1 MKASETK
8 IEDFLSS
15 NKTQFVI
22 PVYQRNYAWNTS
34 ECLQLFNDI
43 VEAGENDKINAH
55 FIGSIVYVHDD
66 VYTSSKIKELN
77 IIDGQQRLTTLT
89 LIYLAIFHFAI
100 ENNNE
105 ELKSE
110 IDETYLINKFASGDE
125 KIKLRTTDNNMDAL
139 KFLLRADKTEEYKT
153 FSKIIENFNFFKKNI
168 TSEKLKFIRDGLSK
182 LMFVE
187 VSLDREK
194 DDPQRIFES
203 LNSTGL
209 ELTQADLIRN
219 YILMG
224 LKHEDQKNI
233 YDNYWDIIEKSAK
246 NETTNQSL
254 VSDFIRDFL
263 TLETSIIPKK
273 DKVYNEFKLKYPT
286 SSFQKTKET
295 LQTLKG
301 LVRHYNKLINPQNE
315 TDIDIRNQLEYIQK
329 LEINV
334 SYPFLLKVYDD
345 YFLKIIDK
353 RILIEVLELIQ
364 SYAWRRFIVGLQAN
378 SLNKTFMNLYKSID
392 HDHYLASLQKSL
404 TRKVGSQRFP
414 KNQETIDALKI
425 KDIYNTQ
432 SKNRTYFL
440 HRLENHNNNEKVDID
455 NNPNITIEHIFPQ
468 NPDIKWKTDIGSG
481 DYVYIEDNYLH
492 TIANLTLSG
501 NNGSLSNKTFSE
513 KRDLEEKGYRDSR
526 LWLNKK
532 LSSYEKWGKE
542 QIEDRF
548 RLITDRF
555 LDIWKIPTIELIEDL
570 ENEEINI
577 FDIEDATSRKLEYA
591 IFFGKKIQVKHMSKL
606 YTEIICKLFELEPS
620 IFFDS
625 KLGSKIIL
633 VPKDEQNS
641 LRNAGR
647 INDDYFVETNIVNN
661 DKLKKIKQALELL
674 KLEDEL
680 FIKYS
685 PSLEEQSELII

>member
-43 VEAGENDKINAH
+43 IETGENDKINAH

-89 LIYLAIFHFAI
+89 LVYLAILHFAI
-100 ENNNE
+100 ESDDE

-110 IDETYLINKFASGDE
+110 INETYLINKFASGDE
-125 KIKLRTTDNNMDAL
+125 RIKLRTTDNNLDAL
-139 KFLLRADKTEEYKT
+139 KFLLRADKTEEYKN
-153 FSKIIENFNFFKKNI
+153 FSKIIENFNFFKKKISSDN
-168 TSEKLKFIRDGLSK
+168 LKAVRDGLSK

-224 LKHEDQKNI
+224 LNHEDQKNI
-233 YDNYWDIIEKSAK
+233 YENYWEIIEQLAK

-263 TLETSIIPKK
+263 TLETNNIPKK
-273 DKVYNEFKLKYPT
+273 DKVYNEFKLNYPT
-286 SSFQKTKET
+286 TSFEKTKET
-295 LQTLKG
+295 LQTLKS

-315 TDIDIRNQLEYIQK
+315 QDIDIKNQLEYIQK

-345 YFLKIIDK
+345 YFSKLIDK
-353 RILIEVLELIQ
+353 NILIEVLELIQ

-392 HDHYLASLQKSL
+392 IDNYLPSLQKSL

-440 HRLENHNNNEKVDID
+440 HRLENHNNSEKVDID
-455 NNPNITIEHIFPQ
+455 NSPTITIEHIFPQ
-468 NPDIKWKTDIGSG
+468 NPDVKWKTDIGSG
-481 DYVYIEDNYLH
+481 DYTYIENNYLH

-501 NNGSLSNKTFSE
+501 NNGALSNKTFIE
-513 KRDLEEKGYRDSR
+513 KRDLEEKGYKDSR

-532 LSSYEKWGKE
+532 LASYDKWGKE

-548 RLITDRF
+548 QLISERF
-555 LDIWKIPTIELIEDL
+555 LDIWKIPSVELTEDI

-606 YTEIICKLFELEPS
+606 YTEIIGKLFELEPS

-633 VPKDEQNS
+633 VPKEEQDS
-641 LRNAGR
+641 LRNAGK
-647 INDDYFVETNIVNN
+647 INDDYFVETNITNN

-685 PSLEEQSELII
+685 PSLEEQSEMMI